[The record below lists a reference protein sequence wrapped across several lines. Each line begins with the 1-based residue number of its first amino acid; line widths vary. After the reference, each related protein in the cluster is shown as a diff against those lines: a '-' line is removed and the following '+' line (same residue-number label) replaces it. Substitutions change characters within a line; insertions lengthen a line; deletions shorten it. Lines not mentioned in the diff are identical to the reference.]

1 MLDQGDP
8 VFSCT
13 RSALMFSFRL
23 AESTIIAFSQSY
35 AGAPTFGARVMLTQQ
50 EWHQQAADIRQI
62 IQRNFHGLEL
72 AMVLAE
78 YAAGSQQMAGARAVA
93 DYLARQCDRPYLVRL
108 GTQRYFGISD
118 KSARQIARMTVVPQR
133 TVERYLSRIR
143 EDLGR
148 ISDQIAPRLEMLLVD
163 TRICCRL

>member
-1 MLDQGDP
+1 
-8 VFSCT
+8 
-13 RSALMFSFRL
+13 MFSFRM
-23 AESTIIAFSQSY
+23 AESSIIAFSQSY
-35 AGAPTFGARVMLTQQ
+35 NGAPTFGAKVLLSQQ
-50 EWHQQAADIRQI
+50 EWHQQSADIRQI
-62 IQRNFHGLEL
+62 IQRNFRGIEL
-72 AMVLAE
+72 AMVLAD

-93 DYLARQCDRPYLVRL
+93 DYLARQCDRPYLIRL
-108 GTQRYFGISD
+108 GTQRYFGIGD
-118 KSARQIARMTVVPQR
+118 KSARQISRMTAVPQR

>member
-35 AGAPTFGARVMLTQQ
+35 AGAPTFGARVILTQQ
-50 EWHQQAADIRQI
+50 EWHQQAADIRHMI
-62 IQRNFHGLEL
+62 RSNFTGIEL
-72 AMVLAE
+72 AMVLAD
-78 YAAGSQQMAGARAVA
+78 YAAGSHQIIGARTVA
-93 DYLARQCDRPYLVRL
+93 DYLAGQSDRPYLIRL
-108 GTQRYFGISD
+108 GTQRYFGIGD
-118 KSARQIARMTVVPQR
+118 KSARQIARMTAVPQR

-148 ISDQIAPRLEMLLVD
+148 ISDQIAPRLERLLVD
-163 TRICCRL
+163 TGICSRL